1 MKEINYQKTLSKTIK
16 DNYLSFL
23 LGMIVII
30 IPVIIF
36 GLTKITIPP
45 LQDMLGKKNDYT
57 FQTKKTSPVP
67 YHLVKE
73 GDDLWS
79 ISQKYYG
86 SGYYAFQIA
95 AYNNLKE
102 PFILEPNQKILIPTI
117 RPTTTENGDILPE
130 AASTQRN
137 NDAVLVY
144 TVKTGDYLFQI
155 AQAIYGDGNY
165 MNKIIVANNIPYPY
179 NIEVGQKLLIP
190 R

>member
-30 IPVIIF
+30 IPVVIF
-36 GLTKITIPP
+36 GLKNITIHS
-45 LQDMLGKKNDYT
+45 LKDIFGKKNGYT
-57 FQTKKTSPVP
+57 FQTKKTPPAP
-67 YHLVKE
+67 YYLVKE

-95 AYNNLKE
+95 TYNNLKE

-117 RPTTTENGDILPE
+117 HPTTTENGDILPE
-130 AASTQRN
+130 AASTKKN
-137 NDAVLVY
+137 NNTLIY
-144 TVKTGDYLFQI
+144 TVKEGDYLFAI
-155 AQAIYGDGNY
+155 AQNIYGDGNF
-165 MNKIIVANNIPYPY
+165 MNKIIITNNIPYPY
-179 NIEVGQKLLIP
+179 NVEVGQKLIIP